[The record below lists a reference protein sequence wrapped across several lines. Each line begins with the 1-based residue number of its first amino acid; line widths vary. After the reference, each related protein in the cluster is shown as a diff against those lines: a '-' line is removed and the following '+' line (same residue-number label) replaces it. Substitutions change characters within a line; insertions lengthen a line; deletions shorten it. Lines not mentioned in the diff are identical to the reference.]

1 MLHLLYA
8 ALHSVE
14 GSILSDWAKMAAA
27 LCSCHFG
34 MNSILGGEEK
44 EIDPVIQYHR
54 NNYISR
60 LALKVYTV
68 ATNAVSNIDEI

>member
-1 MLHLLYA
+1 
-8 ALHSVE
+8 
-14 GSILSDWAKMAAA
+14 MAAA